1 MNEEWKEAD
10 AGPKEVNERS
20 WQVPDKWFVVKA
32 LPDELHVVHRETGR
46 QAIVLV

>member
-1 MNEEWKEAD
+1 MKNGKKPTLAQKKLMKEA
-10 AGPKEVNERS
+10 GKSPN
-20 WQVPDKWFVVKA
+20 KWFVVKA